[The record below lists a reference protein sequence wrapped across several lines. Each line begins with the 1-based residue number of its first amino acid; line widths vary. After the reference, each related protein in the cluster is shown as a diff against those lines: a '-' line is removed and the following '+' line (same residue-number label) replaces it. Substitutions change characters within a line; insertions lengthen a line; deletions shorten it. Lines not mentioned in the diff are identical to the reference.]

1 MSFDLASATATIKA
15 AAPSLDQDL
24 LKYMLG
30 YLTDETSDFSNSAVD
45 DFLVPLLIEC
55 ELTHQEKLSLCSH
68 FAVNVDQTQDKL
80 LDISQPRMNVSDA
93 LRFDETSKKRV
104 DIRHGVSR
112 IRTVTTTVDSKKLRK
127 AELKIEAK
135 RSARGAMDLYE
146 GQVVPEWNPEKRP
159 VIVVNQSKQTAVGEG
174 RGKDIKLENFDIHF
188 AGNKI
193 LTNANLTLAYGRRYG
208 LVGKNGIGKSTLL
221 RAIAHK
227 ELKVPSHIRILH
239 VEQEIAGDDTT
250 ALVSVLS
257 ADEERESLLNLEI
270 ELNVKLNKLNLS
282 VEEAAAISEQL
293 KRVYTQ
299 LQDIESDKA
308 ESKYFLINC

>member
-1 MSFDLASATATIKA
+1 
-15 AAPSLDQDL
+15 
-24 LKYMLG
+24 MLG
-30 YLTDETSDFSNSAVD
+30 YLRDKSSDFSLAAVE
-45 DFLVPLLIEC
+45 DFLIPLLIEC
-55 ELTHQEKLSLCSH
+55 ELTQEQKLHLCSS
-68 FAVNVDQTQDKL
+68 FAVKGDIIQDKL
-80 LDISQPRMNVSDA
+80 LDISHTRMNVTDD
-93 LRFDETSKKRV
+93 LTFGETSKKRV

-159 VIVVNQSKQTAVGEG
+159 DIVVNQSKQTAVGEG

-270 ELNVKLNKLNLS
+270 ELNVKINKLNLS

-293 KRVYTQ
+293 KQVYTQ

-308 ESKYFLINC
+308 ESKYFFVNC